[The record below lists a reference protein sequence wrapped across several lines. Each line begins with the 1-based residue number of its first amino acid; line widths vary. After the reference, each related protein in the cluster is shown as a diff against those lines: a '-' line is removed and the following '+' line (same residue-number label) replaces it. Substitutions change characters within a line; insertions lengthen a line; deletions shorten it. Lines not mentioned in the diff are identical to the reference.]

1 MRIGFLFTQTF
12 WGVVLILFGIS
23 AILRSFNINVPFFR
37 IFIALLFI
45 YFGISLM
52 VGGPTFHHSYRDGST
67 AVFSNIKIT
76 AQDIT
81 EDEFSIIFGS
91 GELDLRNMEADQIR
105 NIEVNV
111 IFGSGTLIL
120 DQEQLAEIQVSS
132 AFGSAKMP
140 DGNNISFGEYTY
152 RSPVLETND
161 RPNFIIDGSVVFGEL
176 TVVER

>member
-23 AILRSFNINVPFFR
+23 AILRSFNINIPFFR
-37 IFIALLFI
+37 IFIALFFI
-45 YFGISLM
+45 YFGVSLM
-52 VGGPTFHHSYRDGST
+52 IGGPTFHRSYRDGST
-67 AVFSNIKIT
+67 AIFSNTKIT

-91 GELDLRNMEADQIR
+91 GELDLRNLEADQIR
-105 NIEVNV
+105 NIEINV
-111 IFGSGTLIL
+111 IFGSGALII
-120 DQEQLAEIQVSS
+120 DRDQLAEINVSS

-140 DGNNISFGEYTY
+140 DGNNISFGEYSY
-152 RSPVLETND
+152 RSPALETED
-161 RPNFIIDGSVVFGEL
+161 RPDLIVDGSVVFGEL

>member
-1 MRIGFLFTQTF
+1 MKIGFLFTQTF

-23 AILRSFNINVPFFR
+23 AILRSFNINIPFFR
-37 IFIALLFI
+37 IFIAFLFI

-52 VGGPTFHHSYRDGST
+52 VGGPTFHRSYRDGST
-67 AVFSNIKIT
+67 AIFSNVKIS

-91 GELDLRNMEADQIR
+91 GELDLRNMEADRIKD
-105 NIEVNV
+105 IEINV
-111 IFGSGTLIL
+111 IFGSGTVVL
-120 DQEQLAEIQVSS
+120 DRDQLAEINVSS

-140 DGNNISFGEYTY
+140 DGNNISFGEYIY
-152 RSPVLETND
+152 RSPALESGD
-161 RPNFIIDGSVVFGEL
+161 SPNFIVDGSVVFGEL